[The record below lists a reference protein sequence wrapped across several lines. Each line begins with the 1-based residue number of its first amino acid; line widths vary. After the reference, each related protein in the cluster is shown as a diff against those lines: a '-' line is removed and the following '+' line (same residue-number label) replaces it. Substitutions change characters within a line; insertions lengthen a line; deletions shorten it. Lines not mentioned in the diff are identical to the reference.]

1 MNTTII
7 KLSAIK
13 QNPNNPRS
21 INKDKFNKLVKSI
34 EEFPRMLELRP
45 IVLNKD
51 NIVLGGNMRLK
62 ACKQIGLSEVPVVY
76 ADDLTEEE
84 QRQFIIKDNVGFGDW
99 DWELLAN
106 EWDIGD
112 LADWGLEIPIDQQ
125 IDKMEDDDEIELP
138 QSVQLEPPKEYILI
152 MAEPN
157 SVDWEELKEMLQL
170 KMVRRGGYKK
180 GSTFD
185 AVALERV
192 IWWND
197 FKNRINVNSSTK

>member
-1 MNTTII
+1 MKSKII

-21 INKDKFNKLVKSI
+21 INKDKFAKLVKSI

-62 ACKQIGLSEVPVVY
+62 ACKQIGLTEVPVVY
-76 ADDLTEEE
+76 ADDLTEQE
-84 QRQFIIKDNVGFGDW
+84 QQQFIIKDNVGFGDW

-112 LADWGLEIPIDQQ
+112 LADWGLDIPIDQQ

>member
-1 MNTTII
+1 M
-7 KLSAIK
+7 AI
-13 QNPNNPRS
+13 
-21 INKDKFNKLVKSI
+21 
-34 EEFPRMLELRP
+34 
-45 IVLNKD
+45 
-51 NIVLGGNMRLK
+51 G
-62 ACKQIGLSEVPVVY
+62 
-76 ADDLTEEE
+76 
-84 QRQFIIKDNVGFGDW
+84 
-99 DWELLAN
+99 
-106 EWDIGD
+106 IGD

>member
-1 MNTTII
+1 MNSKIM

-21 INKDKFNKLVKSI
+21 INKDKFAKLVKSI

-76 ADDLTEEE
+76 ADDLTDEE

-106 EWDIGD
+106 EWDVSD
-112 LADWGLEIPIDQQ
+112 LNDWGLDVWQPEEET
-125 IDKMEDDDEIELP
+125 DKELTDMSEKINEVFKIE
-138 QSVQLEPPKEYILI
+138 VE
-152 MAEPN
+152 
-157 SVDWEELKEMLQL
+157 VDNEQELQL
-170 KMVRRGGYKK
+170 LYNKLTTEKYKCRIL
-180 GSTFD
+180 TF
-185 AVALERV
+185 
-192 IWWND
+192 
-197 FKNRINVNSSTK
+197 